1 MSKIGK
7 FKKLDIKKY
16 DDIIENIQNEL
27 DEFQM
32 YQFIMILFN
41 DLMAFLGSCFDS
53 VESEQDYYKL
63 LKAYNIMMEICKKNG
78 GLENDK

>member
-1 MSKIGK
+1 MGK
-7 FKKLDIKKY
+7 FKKIGIKKY

-27 DEFQM
+27 DEFQI

-41 DLMAFLGSCFDS
+41 DLMAFLDNCFDS

-63 LKAYNIMMEICKKNG
+63 LEAYNIMMKICKKNG
-78 GLENDK
+78 GLENEKN

>member
-7 FKKLDIKKY
+7 IKKLNIEKY

-27 DEFQM
+27 DEFQI

-41 DLMAFLGSCFDS
+41 DLMAFLGGCFDS
-53 VESEQDYYKL
+53 IESEQDYYKL
-63 LKAYNIMMEICKKNG
+63 LKAYNVMMEIFKKNG
-78 GLENDK
+78 GLEDDK